1 MAEEKEL
8 IVRKTTSALIE
19 KFFVYSGYDL
29 PHDTY
34 KEILYNNKK
43 CMSNKEDKIKRYYD
57 GYMFLLH
64 NSSNI
69 LSSKIL
75 LIFFYIIYQKETDI
89 NVINK
94 IINKHVFNE
103 GLPSLEKAINLLLI
117 INDELSF
124 TDKIDKLLIP
134 LMFFNYELVKNNIPS
149 IRLVR
154 NDIIKYE
161 KLIEDKNKEELFIF
175 FKNIIDNFEF
185 FEKSYFDNLKELSLS
200 DIIKVFRKNE
210 EELKSIYKVKKL
222 IIYGS
227 YAKGINRYDS
237 DIDILIR
244 LDNDLTFKERLNI
257 INELKEKYKNIFN
270 RFVDIEEIAYFFDDN
285 YLKEIN
291 GMKIIIS

>member
-19 KFFVYSGYDL
+19 KFFVYSGFDL

-43 CMSNKEDKIKRYYD
+43 CMSNTEDKLKRYYD

-75 LIFFYIIYQKETDI
+75 LIFFYIIYQKEIDI
-89 NVINK
+89 KTINK
-94 IINKHVFNE
+94 IINKYVFNE
-103 GLPSLEKAINLLLI
+103 GLSSLEKAINLLLI
-117 INDELSF
+117 ISDELSF

-161 KLIEDKNKEELFIF
+161 KLIDNKNKEELFIF

-185 FEKSYFDNLKELSLS
+185 FDKSYFDNLKELSLS
-200 DIIKVFRKNE
+200 DIIKVFRKDE

-244 LDNDLTFKERLNI
+244 LDNDLAFKERINI
-257 INELKEKYKNIFN
+257 INELKEKYKTVFN

>member
-1 MAEEKEL
+1 MRDEKEL

-29 PHDTY
+29 PHDAY

-43 CMSNKEDKIKRYYD
+43 CMSNTEDKIKRYYD
-57 GYMFLLH
+57 GYMFLLN

-75 LIFFYIIYQKETDI
+75 LIFFYIIYQRELDI
-89 NVINK
+89 NIINKVINK
-94 IINKHVFNE
+94 YVFNE

-117 INDELSF
+117 ISDELSF
-124 TDKIDKLLIP
+124 TDKIDKLLMP
-134 LMFFNYELVKNNIPS
+134 LMFFNYELVKNNTPS

-161 KLIEDKNKEELFIF
+161 KLIENKNKEELFIF
-175 FKNIIDNFEF
+175 FKNIIDNYEF
-185 FEKSYFDNLKELSLS
+185 FDKSYFDNLKELSLS
-200 DIIKVFRKNE
+200 DIIKVFRKDE

-244 LDNDLTFKERLNI
+244 LDNDLAFKERINI
-257 INELKEKYKNIFN
+257 IKELKIKYKNIFN